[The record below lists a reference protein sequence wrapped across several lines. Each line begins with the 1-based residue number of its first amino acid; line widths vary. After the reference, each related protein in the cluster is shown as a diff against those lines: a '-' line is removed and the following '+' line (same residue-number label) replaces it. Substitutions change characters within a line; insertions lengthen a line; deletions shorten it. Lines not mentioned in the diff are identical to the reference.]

1 MIECETYLFLTVQI
15 PQAVFDETVT
25 ASFNSSDTITAWGDE
40 EDEDEGET
48 EIAGI
53 WSDNTGQHNILMVQ
67 LPQVTK
73 TRGQKRKSSDGID
86 NQVRVKRCR
95 ATFGV
100 DDKESWCKPC
110 RTKKKGL
117 TCLRLT

>member
-1 MIECETYLFLTVQI
+1 MLPVQYLFIPTDQI
-15 PQAVFDETVT
+15 PQAVFDETTT
-25 ASFNSSDTITAWGDE
+25 ASFNSSDTLTAWGDE

-53 WSDNTGQHNILMVQ
+53 WNDFTGEQNILMIQ

-73 TRGQKRKSSDGID
+73 TRGEKRKSSDQNE

-95 ATFGV
+95 ATFGTEN
-100 DDKESWCKPC
+100 KESWCKPC
-110 RTKKKGL
+110 RIKKKGL
-117 TCLRLT
+117 TCLRLS